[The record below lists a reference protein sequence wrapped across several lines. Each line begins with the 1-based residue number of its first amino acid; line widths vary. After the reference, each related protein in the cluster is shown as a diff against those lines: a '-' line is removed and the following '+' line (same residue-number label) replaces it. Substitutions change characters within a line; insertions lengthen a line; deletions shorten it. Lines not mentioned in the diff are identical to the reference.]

1 MTAGGLLMSA
11 GGLSTRE
18 DGLVQLAAVGGI
30 PEGVDVSAAMS
41 QAPVGPADWLIIVP
55 IIVPLLVGILD
66 IMLRAYPRFTAWLS
80 IAAFAGVAVA
90 SAALLARAMSEGPF
104 AMTMG
109 QWLPPFGISLVVD
122 PLGALMALMAS
133 LTGVAVA
140 VYAISDIDAAARRAG
155 FYAMLCWLIAGVNGA
170 FLTGDIF
177 NLYVWFEVF
186 VIASFG
192 LIVLGGERLQIDGAV
207 KYCVLNLIAT
217 TLFLVA
223 VALLYG
229 TFGTLNMAD
238 LSGKV
243 GAGIPGD
250 ALILTIALLFFV
262 GFGMKAAAVPLHI
275 WLPASYH
282 TPKPVVSALF
292 AALLTKV
299 GIYAVLRTYTV
310 VMPGVNETALF
321 DVIYVV
327 AIATIVIGLLG
338 ALAES
343 NLRRMLGFLLISG
356 VGVLLLG
363 LALDTRLSLSATI
376 FYAVHSIVVTG
387 GLYLLAGLIE
397 RRTGLRSLHEFAG
410 LYTGAPVIAA
420 LFFVLG
426 FALAG
431 LPPLS
436 GFWPKVLMIEA
447 SLNEQQYV
455 AVAAL
460 IVNGLFSMMV
470 IGRAWALMFW
480 RPHAAVTARSEEPQ
494 AQPERARVESA
505 PKAAALS
512 AAPTPP
518 ASEPVPGTN
527 PSAMILPII
536 VMAAGTIALGL
547 WPAPLLDIAD
557 LAAAN
562 LLDPTGYIAAVF
574 GSAP

>member
-1 MTAGGLLMSA
+1 MRA
-11 GGLSTRE
+11 
-18 DGLVQLAAVGGI
+18 DGMIHLAAVSGI
-30 PEGVDVSAAMS
+30 PEGVDTSAAMT

-55 IIVPLLVGILD
+55 IVVPLIVGVIC
-66 IMLRAYPRFTAWLS
+66 IMLRAAPRLSAWLA
-80 IAAFAGVAVA
+80 IAAFACVSAA
-90 SAALLARAMSEGPF
+90 SAAMLSRVVAEGPF

-109 QWLPPFGISLVVD
+109 QWLPPYGISLVVD
-122 PLGALMALMAS
+122 PLGALLALMS
-133 LTGVAVA
+133 GLTGLAAA
-140 VYAISDIDAAARRAG
+140 VYALVDIDAAGRRAG

-192 LIVLGGERLQIDGAV
+192 LIVLGGEKLQLDGAV

-217 TLFLVA
+217 TLFLIA

-238 LSGKV
+238 LSGKLAV
-243 GAGIPGD
+243 YPPGD
-250 ALILTIALLFFV
+250 PLLLIIGLMFLV

-282 TPKPVVSALF
+282 TPKPVVSAVF

-299 GIYAVLRTYTV
+299 GIYALLRTYTV
-310 VMPGVNETALF
+310 VMPGANESALF
-321 DVIYVV
+321 DVVYVI
-327 AIATIVIGLLG
+327 ALATILLGLLG

-356 VGVLLLG
+356 GGVMLLG
-363 LALDTRLSLSATI
+363 LALDTRLSLAATI

-387 GLYLLAGLIE
+387 GLYLLAGLVE
-397 RRTGLRSLHEFAG
+397 RRTGQRSLHDLSG
-410 LYTGAPVIAA
+410 LYTAAPVLAV
-420 LFFVLG
+420 LFFIVG
-426 FALAG
+426 FAMAG

-436 GFWPKVLMIEA
+436 GFWPKVLLIEA
-447 SLNEQQYV
+447 ALNEQQYI

-460 IVNGLFSMMV
+460 IVNGVLSMMV

-480 RPHAAVTARSEEPQ
+480 RPQVQAQTEAPQTA
-494 AQPERARVESA
+494 AQPERAEPA

-512 AAPTPP
+512 AAASPGSEGEETGAPGLPP
-518 ASEPVPGTN
+518 ALLVPVLAT
-527 PSAMILPII
+527 A
-536 VMAAGTIALGL
+536 VAVIAIGI
-547 WPAPLLDIAD
+547 WPAPLLNVAD
-557 LAAAN
+557 LAAQN
-562 LLDPTGYIAAVF
+562 LLDPSAYISAVF
-574 GSAP
+574 RSTP

>member
-1 MTAGGLLMSA
+1 MPG
-11 GGLSTRE
+11 E
-18 DGLVQLAAVGGI
+18 DLIQLAAAKGAL
-30 PEGVDVSAAMS
+30 PEGMDRTDAMM
-41 QAPVGPADWLIIVP
+41 QTPVGPSDWLIILPVML
-55 IIVPLLVGILD
+55 PLLVGVIG
-66 IMLRAYPRFTAWLS
+66 IMMRAYPRWNAGL
-80 IAAFAGVAVA
+80 ILAALAGAVLA
-90 SAALLARAMSEGPF
+90 SAALLARVIAEGPI

-122 PLGALMALMAS
+122 PLGGLLALLGS
-133 LTGVAVA
+133 LVGLIVA
-140 VYAISDIDAAARRAG
+140 VYALSDVDMAARRAG
-155 FYAMLCWLIAGVNGA
+155 FFSMLCWLVAGVNGA

-192 LIVLGGERLQIDGAV
+192 MIVLGGEKLQLDGAV

-217 TLFLVA
+217 TLFLIA

-229 TFGTLNMAD
+229 TVGTLNMAD
-238 LSGKV
+238 LSGKL
-243 GAGIPGD
+243 AAYPPD
-250 ALILTIALLFFV
+250 DPQMLTIGLLFFV

-299 GIYAVLRTYTV
+299 GVYAVLRTYTI
-310 VMPGVNETALF
+310 VMPTANESVLF
-321 DVIYVV
+321 EVIYVV
-327 AIATIVIGLLG
+327 AIATIVLGLLG

-343 NLRRMLGFLLISG
+343 NLRRMMGFLLISG
-356 VGVLLLG
+356 VGVMLLG
-363 LALDTRLSLSATI
+363 LGVDTRLSLAATI
-376 FYAVHSIVVTG
+376 FYAVHSVLVMA
-387 GLYLLAGLIE
+387 GLYLLAGLVE
-397 RRTGLRSLHEFAG
+397 RRTGLTSLHQLSG
-410 LYTGAPVIAA
+410 MYTGAPVLAV

-426 FALAG
+426 FAAAG

-436 GFWPKVLMIEA
+436 GFWPKVLLIEA

-480 RPHAAVTARSEEPQ
+480 RPVVTSSMIARPDTPHPRQKAAP
-494 AQPERARVESA
+494 A

-518 ASEPVPGTN
+518 ETAPTPGHN
-527 PSAMILPII
+527 PPALLLPI
-536 VMAAGTIALGL
+536 VVTAAAALIIGI
-547 WPAPLLDIAD
+547 WPAPLLDLSD
-557 LAAAN
+557 MAAGD
-562 LLDPTGYIAAVF
+562 LLDPSAYINAVF

>member
-1 MTAGGLLMSA
+1 MRS
-11 GGLSTRE
+11 E
-18 DGLVQLAAVGGI
+18 DLIQLAAAPGAL
-30 PEGVDVSAAMS
+30 PEGMERADAMT
-41 QAPVGPADWLIIVP
+41 QTPVGPSDWLIFLP
-55 IIVPLLVGILD
+55 IMLPLLIGVIA
-66 IMLRAYPRFTAWLS
+66 IMARAWPRWTAWS
-80 IAAFAGVAVA
+80 IVAALAVTALA
-90 SAALLARAMSEGPF
+90 SAALLARVTAEGPI

-122 PLGALMALMAS
+122 PLGGLLTLLAS
-133 LTGVAVA
+133 VTGLIVA
-140 VYAISDIDAAARRAG
+140 VYALSDIDMAGRRAG
-155 FYAMLCWLIAGVNGA
+155 FYSMLCWLIAGVNGA

-192 LIVLGGERLQIDGAV
+192 LIVLGGEKLQLDGAV

-229 TFGTLNMAD
+229 TLGTLNMAD
-238 LSGKV
+238 LSGKL
-243 GAGIPGD
+243 AAYPPD
-250 ALILTIALLFFV
+250 DPQMLTIGLLFFV

-299 GIYAVLRTYTV
+299 GIYAVLRTYTII
-310 VMPGVNETALF
+310 MPASNEGVLF
-321 DVIYVV
+321 EIIYVV
-327 AIATIVIGLLG
+327 AIATILLGLLG

-356 VGVLLLG
+356 VGVMLLG
-363 LALDTRLSLSATI
+363 LGIDTRLSLAATI
-376 FYAVHSIVVTG
+376 FYAAHSVVVMA
-387 GLYLLAGLIE
+387 GLYLLAGLME
-397 RRTGLRSLHEFAG
+397 RRTGLSSLHQLSG
-410 LYTGAPVIAA
+410 LYTGAPVIAV

-426 FALAG
+426 FAVAG

-436 GFWPKVLMIEA
+436 GFWPKVLLIEA

-455 AVAAL
+455 AVAAI
-460 IVNGLFSMMV
+460 IVNGVFSLMV
-470 IGRAWALMFW
+470 VGRAWSLMFW
-480 RPHAAVTARSEEPQ
+480 RPVVTAGMIAEPETP
-494 AQPERARVESA
+494 QPREAVAPA

-518 ASEPVPGTN
+518 DAEPTPGHN
-527 PSAMILPII
+527 PPALLLP
-536 VMAAGTIALGL
+536 VVVTAAAAIALGV
-547 WPAPLLDIAD
+547 WPAPLLDLSD
-557 LAAAN
+557 MAAGN
-562 LLDPTGYIAAVF
+562 LLDPSAYIRAVF

>member
-1 MTAGGLLMSA
+1 MTAGGLM
-11 GGLSTRE
+11 TRE

-66 IMLRAYPRFTAWLS
+66 IMLRAYPRSTAWLS
-80 IAAFAGVAVA
+80 IAAFAGVSAA
-90 SAALLARAMSEGPF
+90 SAALLARALSEGPF

-109 QWLPPFGISLVVD
+109 QWLPPFGISVVVD

-133 LTGVAVA
+133 LTGLAVA
-140 VYAISDIDAAARRAG
+140 VYAMSDIDAAGRRAG

-238 LSGKV
+238 LSGKT
-243 GAGIPGD
+243 AAAIPGD

-299 GIYAVLRTYTV
+299 GIYAVLRTYTT
-310 VMPGVNETALF
+310 VMPGANETALF

-327 AIATIVIGLLG
+327 AIATIVLGLLG

-480 RPHAAVTARSEEPQ
+480 RPQAAVTARSDVPQ
-494 AQPERARVESA
+494 AKPERTRAEPA

-512 AAPTPP
+512 AAPTPSAP
-518 ASEPVPGTN
+518 EAVPGTN
-527 PSAMILPII
+527 PSAMLLPII
-536 VMAAGTIALGL
+536 FMAAATVALGL

>member
-1 MTAGGLLMSA
+1 MRAEELI
-11 GGLSTRE
+11 
-18 DGLVQLAAVGGI
+18 QLAAVKGAL
-30 PEGVDVSAAMS
+30 PEGMDRADAMS
-41 QAPVGPADWLIIVP
+41 QTPIGLSDWLIVLPVIL
-55 IIVPLLVGILD
+55 PLLVGVLGI
-66 IMLRAYPRFTAWLS
+66 IMRAASPRTVWLT
-80 IAAFAGVAVA
+80 IVTLGGVALG
-90 SAALLARAMSEGPF
+90 SAALLARVIAEGPV

-109 QWLPPFGISLVVD
+109 QWLPPFGISLVAD
-122 PLGALMALMAS
+122 PLGALLTLMAS
-133 LTGVAVA
+133 LTGLVVAI
-140 VYAISDIDAAARRAG
+140 YALTEVDTAGRRAG

-192 LIVLGGERLQIDGAV
+192 LVVLGGEKIQLDGAV

-217 TLFLVA
+217 TLFLIA

-238 LSGKV
+238 LSGKL
-243 GAGIPGD
+243 ATAPPGD
-250 ALILTIALLFFV
+250 PQILIIALLFFV

-299 GIYAVLRTYTV
+299 GIYAVLRTYTI
-310 VMPGVNETALF
+310 VMPAANETAVF

-327 AIATIVIGLLG
+327 AIVTIALGLLG

-356 VGVLLLG
+356 VGVMLLG
-363 LALDTRLSLSATI
+363 LGLDTRLSLSATI
-376 FYAVHSIVVTG
+376 FYAVHSVVVMA
-387 GLYLLAGLIE
+387 GLFLLAGLIE
-397 RRTGLRSLHEFAG
+397 RRTGLSSLHDLSG
-410 LYTGAPVIAA
+410 MYTGAPVVAVM
-420 LFFVLG
+420 FFVLG
-426 FALAG
+426 FAAAG

-436 GFWPKVLMIEA
+436 GFWPKVLLIEA

-455 AVAAL
+455 AVVAL
-460 IVNGLFSMMV
+460 IANGLFSMMV
-470 IGRAWALMFW
+470 VGRAWALMFW
-480 RPHAAVTARSEEPQ
+480 RPAVAAAQAAAEETEAHATREQ
-494 AQPERARVESA
+494 AAPA

-512 AAPTPP
+512 AAPAPSASVPTPGENPP
-518 ASEPVPGTN
+518 AMLLSVVVTAVAVVVIG
-527 PSAMILPII
+527 I
-536 VMAAGTIALGL
+536 
-547 WPAPLLDIAD
+547 WPAPLLDLSD
-557 LAAAN
+557 LATAN
-562 LLDPTGYIAAVF
+562 LLDPSAYIRAVF

>member
-1 MTAGGLLMSA
+1 MRS
-11 GGLSTRE
+11 E
-18 DGLVQLAAVGGI
+18 DLIQLAAAPVAL
-30 PEGVDVSAAMS
+30 PEGISRAEAMT
-41 QAPVGPADWLIIVP
+41 QTPVGPSDWLIILPV
-55 IIVPLLVGILD
+55 ILPLLIGVIGI
-66 IMLRAYPRFTAWLS
+66 IMRARPHLAARLTVAALAVTAL
-80 IAAFAGVAVA
+80 A
-90 SAALLARAMSEGPF
+90 SAALLSRVAAEGPI

-122 PLGALMALMAS
+122 PLGGLLALLAS
-133 LTGVAVA
+133 LTGLLVA
-140 VYAISDIDAAARRAG
+140 VYALSDVDLAARRAG
-155 FYAMLCWLIAGVNGA
+155 FFSMLCWLIAGVNGA

-192 LIVLGGERLQIDGAV
+192 LIVLGGERLQLDGAV

-217 TLFLVA
+217 TLFLIA

-238 LSGKV
+238 LSGKLTSYP
-243 GAGIPGD
+243 ADDPQM
-250 ALILTIALLFFV
+250 LTIGLLFFV

-282 TPKPVVSALF
+282 TPKPAVSALF

-299 GIYAVLRTYTV
+299 GVYAVLRTYTI
-310 VMPGVNETALF
+310 VMPGVNQTAIF

-327 AIATIVIGLLG
+327 ALGTIVLGLLG

-363 LALDTRLSLSATI
+363 LALDTRLSLTATV
-376 FYAVHSIVVTG
+376 FYAVHSIIVTG
-387 GLYLLAGLIE
+387 GLYLLAGLME
-397 RRTGLRSLHEFAG
+397 RRTGLRSLNDFAG

-420 LFFVLG
+420 LFFILG

-436 GFWPKVLMIEA
+436 GFWPKVLLIEA

-460 IVNGLFSMMV
+460 IVNGVFSMMV

-480 RPHAAVTARSEEPQ
+480 RPVVTAGMIAEPQ
-494 AQPERARVESA
+494 TPQERAEAARA

-512 AAPTPP
+512 AAPTPVDAEPTPGHNPP
-518 ASEPVPGTN
+518 ALL
-527 PSAMILPII
+527 LPII
-536 VMAAGTIALGL
+536 VTAAATLIIGM
-547 WPAPLLDIAD
+547 WPGPLLDLSD
-557 LAAAN
+557 MAARD
-562 LLDPTGYIAAVF
+562 LLDPSAYINAVF

>member
-1 MTAGGLLMSA
+1 MRS
-11 GGLSTRE
+11 E
-18 DGLVQLAAVGGI
+18 DLIQLAAAKGPL
-30 PEGVDVSAAMS
+30 PEGIDRADAMT
-41 QAPVGPADWLIIVP
+41 QTPVGLSDWLIIMPV
-55 IIVPLLVGILD
+55 ILPLLMGVIGI
-66 IMLRAYPRFTAWLS
+66 MMRAYPRWTSRLTVAVL
-80 IAAFAGVAVA
+80 AGVVLA
-90 SAALLARAMSEGPF
+90 SAALLSRVIAEGPI

-122 PLGALMALMAS
+122 PLGGL
-133 LTGVAVA
+133 LTLLGSITGLIVA
-140 VYAISDIDAAARRAG
+140 VYALSDVDFAARRAG
-155 FYAMLCWLIAGVNGA
+155 FYSMLCWLIAGVNGA

-192 LIVLGGERLQIDGAV
+192 LIVLGGERLQLDGAV

-217 TLFLVA
+217 TLFLIA

-229 TFGTLNMAD
+229 TLGTLNMAD
-238 LSGKV
+238 LSGKL
-243 GAGIPGD
+243 AAYPPD
-250 ALILTIALLFFV
+250 DPQMLTIGLLFFV

-299 GIYAVLRTYTV
+299 GIYAVLRTYTI
-310 VMPGVNETALF
+310 VMPASNESVLF
-321 DVIYVV
+321 EVIYVV
-327 AIATIVIGLLG
+327 AIATIVLGLLG

-356 VGVLLLG
+356 VGVMLLG
-363 LALDTRLSLSATI
+363 LGVDTRLSLAATI
-376 FYAVHSIVVTG
+376 FYTVHSVIVMA
-387 GLYLLAGLIE
+387 GLYLLAGLME
-397 RRTGLRSLHEFAG
+397 RRTGLTSLHRLSG
-410 LYTGAPVIAA
+410 MYTGAPVLAV

-426 FALAG
+426 FAAAG

-436 GFWPKVLMIEA
+436 GFWPKVLLIEA

-470 IGRAWALMFW
+470 VGRAWALMFW
-480 RPHAAVTARSEEPQ
+480 RPVVTAGIIPQ
-494 AQPERARVESA
+494 AETPHPREQAAPV

-518 ASEPVPGTN
+518 KAEPTPGHNPPALLVPVVVT
-527 PSAMILPII
+527 AAAALII
-536 VMAAGTIALGL
+536 GV
-547 WPAPLLDIAD
+547 WPTPLLDLSDIAAGD
-557 LAAAN
+557 
-562 LLDPTGYIAAVF
+562 LLDPSAYVQAVF